1 MLSLPSVSSLTTRR
15 RTFIM
20 GVATIFVVLFHS
32 PYREI
37 PVLRLFHNFGWWG
50 VDIFLFVGG
59 FGCVYSL
66 RKNVTRRFYRNRLV
80 RLLPAC
86 LLVGVA
92 KTAFHLTTGMGVLE
106 EGVWMA
112 LTSFDMWY
120 IPTVLAIYFV
130 CPIFYRVMSRE
141 GWAADVAMT
150 FTALSMAV
158 TQIPLPECYLTEFLL
173 GTVARLPVFLWGMYF
188 AFGDRTLSW
197 RRHGIGA
204 ALLVLCYL
212 LFHTMFRPNGTNFF
226 VYPLLAL
233 GIPTFVTAI
242 ALTANVT
249 DRLRLT
255 SSINWLGKQSLLIY
269 LLHDFV
275 YQCLAPILKQYG
287 TVPQIAKL
295 AVCLSVT
302 GLLVV
307 LFHLLL
313 KPLNRALNT
322 SKYQGNQRNP

>member
-1 MLSLPSVSSLTTRR
+1 MPSLPSVSSLTTRW

-20 GVATIFVVLFHS
+20 GVATIMVVLFHS

-66 RKNVTRRFYRNRLV
+66 RKNVTRRFYHNRLV

-92 KTAFHLTTGMGVLE
+92 KTLFHYATGMGELE
-106 EGVWMA
+106 QGWFMA
-112 LTSFDMWY
+112 VTSFDMWY
-120 IPTVLAIYFV
+120 IPTVLAIYAL
-130 CPIFYRVMSRE
+130 CPLFYRVMSRE
-141 GWAADVAMT
+141 GRAADVAMT
-150 FTALSMAV
+150 VTAVSMAV
-158 TQIPLPECYLTEFLL
+158 TQIPLPEGDFTEFLL
-173 GTVARLPVFLWGMYF
+173 LTAARLPVFLWGMVF
-188 AFGDRTLSW
+188 ALGDRTLSW
-197 RRHGIGA
+197 RRHGVGA

-242 ALTANVT
+242 ALMGTVT

-255 SSINWLGKQSLLIY
+255 PAINWLGKQSLLIY
-269 LLHDFV
+269 LVHDFV
-275 YQCLAPILKQYG
+275 YQCLAPVLKQY
-287 TVPQIAKL
+287 TAVPQIAKL
-295 AVCLSVT
+295 AICLAVIV
-302 GLLVV
+302 LVV
-307 LFHLLL
+307 VIFLLLL
-313 KPLNRALNT
+313 KPVNRAL
-322 SKYQGNQRNP
+322 KA